1 MSTMTDHSSSEEIVD
16 YILRITREIWE
27 DRNPDLVMR
36 YYGPEARIHALGGI
50 MQGAAAV
57 TENTRAMQ
65 AAFPDRLVIGE
76 DVVCSPLDG
85 GAWLSSHRIRSPM
98 TSKGENAYGPA
109 TGRKVT
115 THVMADCVV
124 SNGLI
129 EKEWLVRDNLSLV
142 RQLGLDPL
150 KVARREAARS
160 HPDEHSRWLASERK
174 RVLNASRP
182 TSEPASP
189 SEPALSSDPASP
201 PDPQHDPL
209 GFAREILLGLW
220 QNPSEFC
227 EAAYAPYAVLSD
239 SDREVAGASDIFSHY
254 AALRE
259 SLNVLR
265 LSVDHAGLQARGG
278 GWTLA
283 ARWTAAAEHAQEF
296 EGLPATRAPLF
307 LMGITHWWLTGG
319 RVAREWTVFD
329 RLALME
335 QILRH
340 GVKFARGK

>member
-1 MSTMTDHSSSEEIVD
+1 MTDHSGSEKIVD

-27 DRNPDLVMR
+27 DRNPHLVMR
-36 YYGPEARIHALGGI
+36 YYGAEARIHALGGI
-50 MQGAAAV
+50 MRGAVEV

-98 TSKGENAYGPA
+98 TSRGDNAYGPA

-115 THVMADCVV
+115 THVFADCVV
-124 SNGLI
+124 RNGMI
-129 EKEWLVRDNLSLV
+129 QKEWLVRDNLSLV
-142 RQLGLDPL
+142 RQLGLDPRE
-150 KVARREAARS
+150 VAGREAART
-160 HPDEHSRWLASERK
+160 HPDEHSRWLAGERK
-174 RVLNASRP
+174 RVLDAP
-182 TSEPASP
+182 PPP
-189 SEPALSSDPASP
+189 SEPPLP
-201 PDPQHDPL
+201 PDPRRDPL
-209 GFAREILLGLW
+209 GFAREILLDLW
-220 QNPSEFC
+220 LRPSEFC
-227 EAAYAPYAVLSD
+227 QAAYAPYAVLSD
-239 SDREVAGASDIFSHY
+239 SDREVAGATAILSHY
-254 AALRE
+254 ASLRE
-259 SLNVLR
+259 SLKVVR

-283 ARWTAAAEHAQEF
+283 ARWTAAAEHSQEF
-296 EGLPATRAPLF
+296 EGLPASRATLF

-319 RVAREWTVFD
+319 RVAREWTVID

-340 GVKFARGK
+340 RSSP

>member
-1 MSTMTDHSSSEEIVD
+1 MNPMTDYSSSEEIVD

-50 MQGAAAV
+50 MRGAVEV

-65 AAFPDRLVIGE
+65 TAFPDRLVIGE
-76 DVVCSPLDG
+76 DVVCSPLED

-98 TSKGENAYGPA
+98 TSTGENAYGPA

-115 THVMADCVV
+115 TYVFADCVV
-124 SNGLI
+124 KNGMI

-142 RQLGLDPL
+142 RQLGLDPQE
-150 KVARREAARS
+150 VARREADRR
-160 HPDEHSRWLASERK
+160 HPEEHSRWLAGERQ
-174 RVLNASRP
+174 RVLDGAP
-182 TSEPASP
+182 PPADAAAHP
-189 SEPALSSDPASP
+189 NPR
-201 PDPQHDPL
+201 QDPL
-209 GFAREILLGLW
+209 GFAREVLLGLW
-220 QNPSEFC
+220 QHPSEFC
-227 EAAYAPYAVLSD
+227 ETAYAPYAVLSD
-239 SDREVAGASDIFSHY
+239 SDREVAGAAAILSHY
-254 AALRE
+254 ASMRE
-259 SLNVLR
+259 SLKVLR

-283 ARWTAAAEHAQEF
+283 ARWTAAAEHCHEF
-296 EGLPATRAPLF
+296 EGLTATRAPLF
-307 LMGITHWWLTGG
+307 LMGISHWWLSGG

-335 QILRH
+335 QILRQ
-340 GVKFARGK
+340 GNTP

>member
-1 MSTMTDHSSSEEIVD
+1 MTDYPNSEEIVD

-36 YYGPEARIHALGGI
+36 YYGAEARIHALGGI

-76 DVVCSPLDG
+76 DVVCSPLEG

-98 TSKGENAYGPA
+98 TSRGENAYGPA

-115 THVMADCVV
+115 TCVMADCVV
-124 SNGLI
+124 RNGLI

-150 KVARREAARS
+150 EAARREAARS
-160 HPDEHSRWLASERK
+160 HPDEHSRWLAEERK
-174 RVLNASRP
+174 RVLDAPPPR
-182 TSEPASP
+182 
-189 SEPALSSDPASP
+189 SDPASP
-201 PDPQHDPL
+201 PDPRHDPP
-209 GFAREILLGLW
+209 GFARELLLGLW
-220 QNPSEFC
+220 RRPSESC
-227 EAAYAPYAVLSD
+227 AAAYAPYAVLSD

-283 ARWTAAAEHAQEF
+283 ARWTAAAEHSQEF
-296 EGLPATRAPLF
+296 EALPATRAPLF
-307 LMGITHWWLTGG
+307 IMGITHWWLTGA

-340 GVKFARGK
+340 SKAP

>member
-1 MSTMTDHSSSEEIVD
+1 MTDYSSSGEIVD

-27 DRNPDLVMR
+27 DRNPNLVMR
-36 YYGPEARIHALGGI
+36 YYGPETRIHALGGI

-76 DVVCSPLDG
+76 DVVCSPLED

-98 TSKGENAYGPA
+98 TSRGDNAYGPA

-115 THVMADCVV
+115 THVFADCVV
-124 SNGLI
+124 MDGMI
-129 EKEWLVRDNLSLV
+129 TKEWLVRDNLSLV
-142 RQLGLDPL
+142 RQLGLDAQE
-150 KVARREAARS
+150 VARHEAARV
-160 HPDEHSRWLASERK
+160 HPEEHMRWLAGERE
-174 RVLNASRP
+174 RILDAP
-182 TSEPASP
+182 PP
-189 SEPALSSDPASP
+189 SSDSTLPL
-201 PDPQHDPL
+201 DPQQDPL

-220 QNPSEFC
+220 QRPSEFC

-254 AALRE
+254 ASMRE
-259 SLNVLR
+259 SLKVLR
-265 LSVDHAGLQARGG
+265 LSVDHAGLQPRGG

-283 ARWTAAAEHAQEF
+283 ARWTAAAEHSQEF
-296 EGLPATRAPLF
+296 EGLPTARAPLF
-307 LMGITHWWLTGG
+307 LMGISHWWLTGG
-319 RVAREWTVFD
+319 RVAREWTVVD
-329 RLALME
+329 RLAVME

-340 GVKFARGK
+340 RQAP

>member
-1 MSTMTDHSSSEEIVD
+1 MTDYSSSEEIVD

-50 MQGAAAV
+50 MRGAAEV

-76 DVVCSPLDG
+76 DVVCSPLEG

-98 TSKGENAYGPA
+98 TSKGANAYGPA

-115 THVMADCVV
+115 TYVMADCVV
-124 SNGLI
+124 RNGMI

-142 RQLGLDPL
+142 RQLGLDPQE
-150 KVARREAARS
+150 VARREAARS
-160 HPDEHSRWLASERK
+160 HPDEHSRWLDDERARILDAPLPPADAAS
-174 RVLNASRP
+174 
-182 TSEPASP
+182 
-189 SEPALSSDPASP
+189 
-201 PDPQHDPL
+201 PDPQKDPL
-209 GFAREILLGLW
+209 GFPREILLGLW
-220 QNPSEFC
+220 QRPSEFC
-227 EAAYAPYAVLSD
+227 EAAYAPYAILSD
-239 SDREVAGASDIFSHY
+239 SDREVAGASDIRRHY

-265 LSVDHAGLQARGG
+265 LSIDHAGLQARGG

-283 ARWTAAAEHAQEF
+283 ARWTAAAEHLKEF
-296 EGLPATRAPLF
+296 EGLPASRAPLF
-307 LMGITHWWLTGG
+307 LMGISHWWLTGG

-340 GVKFARGK
+340 AKTP

>member
-1 MSTMTDHSSSEEIVD
+1 MTEHSNSDQIVD

-76 DVVCSPLDG
+76 DVVCSPLED

-98 TSKGENAYGPA
+98 TSRGDNGYGPA

-115 THVMADCVV
+115 TYVMADCVV
-124 SNGLI
+124 RNGLI

-142 RQLGLDPL
+142 RQLGLDPQE
-150 KVARREAARS
+150 VAQREAARS
-160 HPDEHSRWLASERK
+160 HPEEHSRWLDEERR
-174 RVLNASRP
+174 RVLD
-182 TSEPASP
+182 SP
-189 SEPALSSDPASP
+189 PPPSGAGSP
-201 PDPQHDPL
+201 PDPQQNPL

-220 QNPSEFC
+220 QRPSEYC

-239 SDREVAGASDIFSHY
+239 SGREVAGSSDIFSHY

-259 SLNVLR
+259 SLNVRR

-283 ARWTAAAEHAQEF
+283 ARWTAAAEHSQEF
-296 EGLPATRAPLF
+296 AGLPATRAPLF
-307 LMGITHWWLTGG
+307 LMGISHWWLAGG

-335 QILRH
+335 QILRP
-340 GVKFARGK
+340 GKTP

>member
-1 MSTMTDHSSSEEIVD
+1 MESTVSEEIVD

-76 DVVCSPLDG
+76 DVVCSPLED

-98 TSKGENAYGPA
+98 TSRGDNAYGPA
-109 TGRKVT
+109 TGKKVT
-115 THVMADCVV
+115 TYVMADCVV
-124 SNGLI
+124 RNGLI
-129 EKEWLVRDNLSLV
+129 EKEWLMRDNLSLV

-150 KVARREAARS
+150 EAARREAARS
-160 HPDEHSRWLASERK
+160 HPDEHARWLADERQ
-174 RVLNASRP
+174 RVLDASGP
-182 TSEPASP
+182 P
-189 SEPALSSDPASP
+189 SDPASP
-201 PDPQHDPL
+201 PDPQRDPL

-220 QNPSEFC
+220 QRPSESC

-239 SDREVAGASDIFSHY
+239 SDREVAGAGNILTHY
-254 AALRE
+254 AALRK
-259 SLNVLR
+259 SLKVHR

-283 ARWTAAAEHAQEF
+283 ARWTAAAEHSKEF

-307 LMGITHWWLTGG
+307 LMGISHWWLTGR

-329 RLALME
+329 RLALIE

-340 GVKFARGK
+340 GKTL

>member
-1 MSTMTDHSSSEEIVD
+1 MSDYSNSEEIVD

-50 MQGAAAV
+50 MRGAAAV

-76 DVVCSPLDG
+76 EVVCSPLEG

-98 TSKGENAYGPA
+98 TSKGDNAYGPA
-109 TGRKVT
+109 TGKKVT
-115 THVMADCVV
+115 TYVFADCVV
-124 SNGLI
+124 RNGLI

-142 RQLGLDPL
+142 RQLGLDPQE
-150 KVARREAARS
+150 VAPREAARS
-160 HPDEHSRWLASERK
+160 HPEEHSRWLTGERK
-174 RVLNASRP
+174 RVLDAP
-182 TSEPASP
+182 SP
-189 SEPALSSDPASP
+189 RSDPGSP
-201 PDPQHDPL
+201 RDPQKDPL
-209 GFAREILLGLW
+209 GFAREVLLGLW
-220 QNPSEFC
+220 QRPSKFC
-227 EAAYAPYAVLSD
+227 EAVYAPYAVLSD
-239 SDREVAGASDIFSHY
+239 SDREVAGAGDILRHY
-254 AALRE
+254 EALRE
-259 SLNVLR
+259 SLHVLR

-283 ARWTAAAEHAQEF
+283 ARWTAAAEHSKEF
-296 EGLPATRAPLF
+296 EGLPTTRAPLF
-307 LMGITHWWLTGG
+307 LMGISHWWLTGG
-319 RVAREWTVFD
+319 RVAREWTVLD

-340 GVKFARGK
+340 RQAL

>member
-1 MSTMTDHSSSEEIVD
+1 MTDYSNSEEIVD

-57 TENTRAMQ
+57 TENTRSMQ
-65 AAFPDRLVIGE
+65 TAFPDRLVIGE
-76 DVVCSPLDG
+76 GVVCSPLEG

-98 TSKGENAYGPA
+98 TSKGDNAYGPA

-124 SNGLI
+124 RNGLI

-142 RQLGLDPL
+142 RQLGLDPHE
-150 KVARREAARS
+150 VARREAARS
-160 HPDEHSRWLASERK
+160 HPEEHSRWLAGERR
-174 RVLNASRP
+174 RVRNAP
-182 TSEPASP
+182 PPP
-189 SEPALSSDPASP
+189 SGPASP

-209 GFAREILLGLW
+209 GFARGILLGLW

-239 SDREVAGASDIFSHY
+239 SDREVAGASDILRRY

-259 SLNVLR
+259 SLKVLR

-283 ARWTAAAEHAQEF
+283 ARWTAAAEHSQEF
-296 EGLPATRAPLF
+296 EGLPATRASLF
-307 LMGITHWWLTGG
+307 LMGISHWWLTGG

-335 QILRH
+335 QILRQ
-340 GVKFARGK
+340 K

>member
-1 MSTMTDHSSSEEIVD
+1 MTDYSSSEEIVD

-27 DRNPDLVMR
+27 DRNPELVMR

-50 MQGAAAV
+50 MRGAGEV

-76 DVVCSPLDG
+76 DVVCSPMEG

-98 TSKGENAYGPA
+98 TSKGDNAYGPA

-115 THVMADCVV
+115 THVFADCVV
-124 SNGLI
+124 RDGMI

-142 RQLGLDPL
+142 RQLGLDPQD
-150 KVARREAARS
+150 VARREAAGT
-160 HPDEHSRWLASERK
+160 HPDEHSRWLAGERK
-174 RVLNASRP
+174 RVLDAP
-182 TSEPASP
+182 PP
-189 SEPALSSDPASP
+189 PSDPASP
-201 PDPQHDPL
+201 PNPRQDPP
-209 GFAREILLGLW
+209 GFAREVLLGLW
-220 QNPSEFC
+220 QRPSEFC

-239 SDREVAGASDIFSHY
+239 SDREVAGAAAILSHY
-254 AALRE
+254 AAMRE
-259 SLNVLR
+259 SLKVLR
-265 LSVDHAGLQARGG
+265 LSVDHAALQARGG

-283 ARWTAAAEHAQEF
+283 ARWTAAAEQSQEF
-296 EGLPATRAPLF
+296 EGLPASHAPLF

-319 RVAREWTVFD
+319 RVAREWTVID

-340 GVKFARGK
+340 RKST

>member
-1 MSTMTDHSSSEEIVD
+1 MTDYSSPDEIVD

-36 YYGPEARIHALGGI
+36 YYGAEARIHALGGI
-50 MQGAAAV
+50 MRSAAEV

-76 DVVCSPLDG
+76 DVVCSPLEG

-98 TSKGENAYGPA
+98 TSKGYNAYGPA

-115 THVMADCVV
+115 TYVFADCVV
-124 SNGLI
+124 KNGMI

-150 KVARREAARS
+150 EVARREAARS
-160 HPDEHSRWLASERK
+160 HPDDHFRWLAGERK
-174 RVLNASRP
+174 RVLDAPPSASD
-182 TSEPASP
+182 S
-189 SEPALSSDPASP
+189 ASP
-201 PDPQHDPL
+201 PEPQHDPP
-209 GFAREILLGLW
+209 GFAREVLHGLW
-220 QNPSEFC
+220 QRPSEFC

-239 SDREVAGASDIFSHY
+239 SGREVAGAAAILSHY
-254 AALRE
+254 ARMRE
-259 SLNVLR
+259 SLKVLR
-265 LSVDHAGLQARGG
+265 LSVDHAGLQARGS

-283 ARWTAAAEHAQEF
+283 ARWTAAAEHSSTFA
-296 EGLPATRAPLF
+296 GLQASRAPLF
-307 LMGITHWWLTGG
+307 IMGISHWWLIGG
-319 RVAREWTVFD
+319 RVACEWTVFD

-335 QILRH
+335 QILRQR
-340 GVKFARGK
+340 KAP

>member
-1 MSTMTDHSSSEEIVD
+1 MTNPSSEETVD

-50 MQGAAAV
+50 MRGAAEV

-76 DVVCSPLDG
+76 DVVCSPLEG

-98 TSKGENAYGPA
+98 TSVGDNAYGPA

-115 THVMADCVV
+115 TYVFADCVV
-124 SNGLI
+124 RNTMI

-142 RQLGLDPL
+142 QQLGLDPQE
-150 KVARREAARS
+150 VARREAARN
-160 HPDEHSRWLASERK
+160 HPDEHSRWLAGERK
-174 RVLNASRP
+174 RVLDTP
-182 TSEPASP
+182 PP
-189 SEPALSSDPASP
+189 PSDPASP
-201 PDPQHDPL
+201 PDPQQDPA
-209 GFAREILLGLW
+209 GFAREVLLGLW
-220 QNPSEFC
+220 QRPSEFC

-239 SDREVAGASDIFSHY
+239 SDREVAGAGAILSRY
-254 AALRE
+254 ASMRE

-265 LSVDHAGLQARGG
+265 LSVDHAALQPRGSV

-283 ARWTAAAEHAQEF
+283 ARWTAAAEHRREF
-296 EGLPATRAPLF
+296 EGLPASRAPLF

-319 RVAREWTVFD
+319 RVAREWTVLD

-335 QILRH
+335 QILR
-340 GVKFARGK
+340 RREEP

>member
-1 MSTMTDHSSSEEIVD
+1 MDPMTDYSSSEEVVD

-76 DVVCSPLDG
+76 DVVCSELEG

-98 TSKGENAYGPA
+98 TSKGDSAYGPA

-115 THVMADCVV
+115 THVFADCVV
-124 SNGLI
+124 RNGLI

-142 RQLGLDPL
+142 RQLGLDPQQ
-150 KVARREAARS
+150 VARSEAARS
-160 HPDEHSRWLASERK
+160 HPDEHVRWLADERK
-174 RVLNASRP
+174 RVLDVP
-182 TSEPASP
+182 PAQ
-189 SEPALSSDPASP
+189 SDTASP
-201 PDPQHDPL
+201 PDPQQDPL

-220 QNPSEFC
+220 QRPSEFC

-239 SDREVAGASDIFSHY
+239 SDREVARASDILGHY
-254 AALRE
+254 AVLRE

-265 LSVDHAGLQARGG
+265 LSVDHAGLQTRGG

-283 ARWTAAAEHAQEF
+283 ARWTAAAEHSRDF

-307 LMGITHWWLTGG
+307 LMGITHWWLTDG

-335 QILRH
+335 QILR
-340 GVKFARGK
+340 RRMDP

>member
-1 MSTMTDHSSSEEIVD
+1 MASGLGRESTVSEQIVD

-27 DRNPDLVMR
+27 DGNPELVLR
-36 YYGPEARIHALGGI
+36 YYAPEARIHALGGI
-50 MQGAAAV
+50 MRGAAEVA
-57 TENTRAMQ
+57 ENTRAMQ

-76 DVVCSPLDG
+76 DVVCSPLEG

-98 TSKGENAYGPA
+98 TSKGDSVYGPA

-115 THVMADCVV
+115 TYVIADCVV
-124 SNGLI
+124 RNGMI

-142 RQLGLDPL
+142 RQLGLDPQE
-150 KVARREAARS
+150 VAWREAARN
-160 HPDEHSRWLASERK
+160 HPDEHSRWLAGERE
-174 RVLNASRP
+174 RVLDAP
-182 TSEPASP
+182 LP
-189 SEPALSSDPASP
+189 SSDPGSP
-201 PDPQHDPL
+201 PDPQQDPL

-220 QNPSEFC
+220 QRPSKFC

-239 SDREVAGASDIFSHY
+239 SDREVAGASDILRHY

-259 SLNVLR
+259 SLKMLR
-265 LSVDHAGLQARGG
+265 LSVDRAGLQARGS

-283 ARWTAAAEHAQEF
+283 ARWTAAAEHSQEF
-296 EGLPATRAPLF
+296 EGLPAARAPLF
-307 LMGITHWWLTGG
+307 LMGISHWWLTGG

-335 QILRH
+335 QILRQR
-340 GVKFARGK
+340 KAA

>member
-1 MSTMTDHSSSEEIVD
+1 MTDYPNSEEIVD

-27 DRNPDLVMR
+27 DSNPDLVMR

-50 MQGAAAV
+50 MQGAAGV

-76 DVVCSPLDG
+76 DVVCSPLED

-98 TSKGENAYGPA
+98 TSRGDNAYGPV

-115 THVMADCVV
+115 TYVIADCVV
-124 SNGLI
+124 RNGLI

-142 RQLGLDPL
+142 RQLGLDPQE
-150 KVARREAARS
+150 VARREAARS
-160 HPDEHSRWLASERK
+160 HPEEHSRWLADERR
-174 RVLNASRP
+174 RVLEAP
-182 TSEPASP
+182 PP
-189 SEPALSSDPASP
+189 PSDPALP
-201 PDPQHDPL
+201 QDPQQDPL

-220 QNPSEFC
+220 QRPSEFC

-239 SDREVAGASDIFSHY
+239 SDREVAGSSDIFSHY
-254 AALRE
+254 ASMRE
-259 SLNVLR
+259 SLKVLR
-265 LSVDHAGLQARGG
+265 LSVDHAAVQARGD

-283 ARWTAAAEHAQEF
+283 ARWTAAAEHSQEF
-296 EGLPATRAPLF
+296 EGLPAARAPLF
-307 LMGITHWWLTGG
+307 LMGISHWWLTGG
-319 RVAREWTVFD
+319 RVAREWTVVD
-329 RLALME
+329 RLAVME

-340 GVKFARGK
+340 RQAP

>member
-1 MSTMTDHSSSEEIVD
+1 MNPMTDYSSSEKIVD

-50 MQGAAAV
+50 MRGAVEV

-65 AAFPDRLVIGE
+65 TAFPDRLVIGE
-76 DVVCSPLDG
+76 DVVCSPLEG

-98 TSKGENAYGPA
+98 TSRGDNAYGPA
-109 TGRKVT
+109 TGKKVT
-115 THVMADCVV
+115 TYVFADCVV
-124 SNGLI
+124 RNEMI

-142 RQLGLDPL
+142 GQLGLDPQE
-150 KVARREAARS
+150 VARREAARD
-160 HPDEHSRWLASERK
+160 HPEEHSRWLAGERK
-174 RVLNASRP
+174 RVLDAP
-182 TSEPASP
+182 LP
-189 SEPALSSDPASP
+189 SSDPASP
-201 PDPQHDPL
+201 PDPHQNPL
-209 GFAREILLGLW
+209 GFARELLLGLW
-220 QNPSEFC
+220 QRPSEYC

-239 SDREVAGASDIFSHY
+239 SDREVAGAAAILSHY
-254 AALRE
+254 ASMRE
-259 SLNVLR
+259 SLKVLR

-283 ARWTAAAEHAQEF
+283 ARWTAAAEHSQEF
-296 EGLPATRAPLF
+296 EGLPASRAPLF

-319 RVAREWTVFD
+319 RVAREWTVID

-340 GVKFARGK
+340 RKSA

>member
-1 MSTMTDHSSSEEIVD
+1 MTDYSGSEEIVD

-36 YYGPEARIHALGGI
+36 YYGPEAPIYALGGI
-50 MQGAAAV
+50 MRGAAEV

-98 TSKGENAYGPA
+98 TSRGENAYGPA

-115 THVMADCVV
+115 THMFADCVV
-124 SNGLI
+124 RNGMI

-142 RQLGLDPL
+142 RQLGLDPQE
-150 KVARREAARS
+150 VARREAARS
-160 HPDEHSRWLASERK
+160 HPEEHSRWLAGERQ
-174 RVLNASRP
+174 RVLDAAP
-182 TSEPASP
+182 PPAH
-189 SEPALSSDPASP
+189 AAAP
-201 PDPQHDPL
+201 PNPRQDPL
-209 GFAREILLGLW
+209 GFAREVLLGLW
-220 QNPSEFC
+220 QRPSEFC
-227 EAAYAPYAVLSD
+227 ETAYAPYAVLSD
-239 SDREVAGASDIFSHY
+239 SDREVAGAAAILRHY
-254 AALRE
+254 ASLRE
-259 SLNVLR
+259 RLKVLR
-265 LSVDHAGLQARGG
+265 LCVDHAGLQARGG

-283 ARWTAAAEHAQEF
+283 ARWTAAAEHSREF
-296 EGLPATRAPLF
+296 EGLPASRAPLF

-319 RVAREWTVFD
+319 RVAREWTVID
-329 RLALME
+329 RLAIME

-340 GVKFARGK
+340 SKSA

>member
-1 MSTMTDHSSSEEIVD
+1 MTDYSSSEEIVD

-27 DRNPDLVMR
+27 DRNPELVMR

-50 MQGAAAV
+50 MRGAGEV

-98 TSKGENAYGPA
+98 TSRGDNAYGPA

-115 THVMADCVV
+115 THVFADCVV
-124 SNGLI
+124 RNGMI

-142 RQLGLDPL
+142 GQLGLDPQE
-150 KVARREAARS
+150 VARREAARS
-160 HPDEHSRWLASERK
+160 HPEEHSGWLAGERK
-174 RVLNASRP
+174 RVLDVP
-182 TSEPASP
+182 PP
-189 SEPALSSDPASP
+189 PSDPVPP
-201 PDPQHDPL
+201 PDPRRDPL
-209 GFAREILLGLW
+209 GFARAILLGLW
-220 QNPSEFC
+220 QRPSEVC

-239 SDREVAGASDIFSHY
+239 SDLEVAGAAAILSHY
-254 AALRE
+254 AGMRE
-259 SLNVLR
+259 SLKVLR

-283 ARWTAAAEHAQEF
+283 ARWTAAAEHTQEF
-296 EGLPATRAPLF
+296 EGLPASRAPLY

-319 RVAREWTVFD
+319 RVAREWTVID

-340 GVKFARGK
+340 RKGP

>member
-1 MSTMTDHSSSEEIVD
+1 MTDYSNSEEIVD

-50 MQGAAAV
+50 LQGAAAV

-65 AAFPDRLVIGE
+65 AACPDRLVIGE
-76 DVVCSPLDG
+76 DVVCSPLEG

-98 TSKGENAYGPA
+98 TSKGDNAYGPA

-115 THVMADCVV
+115 TYVMADCVV
-124 SNGLI
+124 RNGLI

-150 KVARREAARS
+150 EVVRREAARS
-160 HPDEHSRWLASERK
+160 HPDEHLRWLAGERK
-174 RVLNASRP
+174 RVLGAP
-182 TSEPASP
+182 PPP
-189 SEPALSSDPASP
+189 SDSGSP
-201 PDPQHDPL
+201 PDPKQNPI
-209 GFAREILLGLW
+209 GFARQILLGLW
-220 QNPSEFC
+220 QRPSKFC
-227 EAAYAPYAVLSD
+227 ESVYAPYAVLSD
-239 SDREVAGASDIFSHY
+239 SDREVAGASVILSHY
-254 AALRE
+254 ASLRE
-259 SLNVLR
+259 SLKVLR
-265 LSVDHAGLQARGG
+265 LSVDHAGLQVRGG
-278 GWTLA
+278 GCTLA
-283 ARWTAAAEHAQEF
+283 ARWMAAAEHSQEF

-307 LMGITHWWLTGG
+307 LMGISHWWLAGG

-335 QILRH
+335 QILR
-340 GVKFARGK
+340 RRMDP

>member
-1 MSTMTDHSSSEEIVD
+1 MTDYPNSEEIVD

-76 DVVCSPLDG
+76 DVVCSPLED

-98 TSKGENAYGPA
+98 TSRGDNAYGPA
-109 TGRKVT
+109 TARKVT
-115 THVMADCVV
+115 TYVMADCVV
-124 SNGLI
+124 RDGLI

-142 RQLGLDPL
+142 RQLGLDPRE
-150 KVARREAARS
+150 VARREAARS
-160 HPDEHSRWLASERK
+160 YPDEHARWLVEERE
-174 RVLNASRP
+174 RVLDSTLP
-182 TSEPASP
+182 
-189 SEPALSSDPASP
+189 LSDPATP
-201 PDPQHDPL
+201 PDPQQDPL

-220 QNPSEFC
+220 QRPSEFC

-239 SDREVAGASDIFSHY
+239 SDREVAGAGDIFSHY
-254 AALRE
+254 AALRT
-259 SLNVLR
+259 SLKVLR

-283 ARWTAAAEHAQEF
+283 ARWTAAAEHSQEL
-296 EGLPATRAPLF
+296 EGLPTTHAPLF
-307 LMGITHWWLTGG
+307 LMGISHWWLTGG

-340 GVKFARGK
+340 GKTL

>member
-1 MSTMTDHSSSEEIVD
+1 MTDYSSSEEIVD

-27 DRNPDLVMR
+27 DRNPELVMR

-50 MQGAAAV
+50 MRGAGEV

-85 GAWLSSHRIRSPM
+85 GTWLSSHRIRSPM
-98 TSKGENAYGPA
+98 TSRGENAYGPA

-115 THVMADCVV
+115 TFVFADCVV
-124 SNGLI
+124 RNGMI

-150 KVARREAARS
+150 EVARREAARS
-160 HPDEHSRWLASERK
+160 HPREHMRWLADERK
-174 RVLNASRP
+174 RLLDATP
-182 TSEPASP
+182 PP
-189 SEPALSSDPASP
+189 SDPASP
-201 PDPQHDPL
+201 PDLQQDPL
-209 GFAREILLGLW
+209 GFARELLLGLW
-220 QNPSEFC
+220 QRPSEFC
-227 EAAYAPYAVLSD
+227 KAAYAPYAALSD
-239 SDREVAGASDIFSHY
+239 SDREVAGAAAILSHY
-254 AALRE
+254 ASMRE
-259 SLNVLR
+259 SLTVLR
-265 LSVDHAGLQARGG
+265 LSVDHAGLQDRGG

-283 ARWTAAAEHAQEF
+283 ARWTAAAEHTREF
-296 EGLPATRAPLF
+296 EGLRASLTPLF

-319 RVAREWTVFD
+319 RVAREWTVID

-335 QILRH
+335 QILRRR
-340 GVKFARGK
+340 KSA

>member
-1 MSTMTDHSSSEEIVD
+1 MNPMTDNSSSEEIVD

-76 DVVCSPLDG
+76 DVVCSPLEG

-109 TGRKVT
+109 TGKKVT
-115 THVMADCVV
+115 TSVFADCVV
-124 SNGLI
+124 RNGMI
-129 EKEWLVRDNLSLV
+129 KKEWLVRDNLSLV
-142 RQLGLDPL
+142 RQLGLDPQ

-160 HPDEHSRWLASERK
+160 HPDEHSQWLDDERA
-174 RVLNASRP
+174 RVLDAP
-182 TSEPASP
+182 LPPADADS
-189 SEPALSSDPASP
+189 
-201 PDPQHDPL
+201 PDPQENPL

-220 QNPSEFC
+220 QRPSEFC
-227 EAAYAPYAVLSD
+227 QSVYAPYAVLSD
-239 SDREVAGASDIFSHY
+239 SDREVAGASGILGHY
-254 AALRE
+254 ASLRK
-259 SLNVLR
+259 SLKVLR
-265 LSVDHAGLQARGG
+265 LSVDHAGLRARGG

-283 ARWTAAAEHAQEF
+283 ARWTAAAEHSQEF
-296 EGLPATRAPLF
+296 EGLPAARAPLF
-307 LMGITHWWLTGG
+307 LMGISHWWLTGG

-340 GVKFARGK
+340 GKTP

>member
-1 MSTMTDHSSSEEIVD
+1 MTNPSHGEIVD

-27 DRNPDLVMR
+27 DRNPELVMR
-36 YYGPEARIHALGGI
+36 YYRPEARIHALGGI
-50 MQGAAAV
+50 MRGAAEV

-115 THVMADCVV
+115 TYVFADCVV
-124 SNGLI
+124 RNGMI

-142 RQLGLDPL
+142 RQLGLDPQE
-150 KVARREAARS
+150 VARREAART
-160 HPDEHSRWLASERK
+160 HPDEHSRWLAGERE
-174 RVLNASRP
+174 RVLDAAP
-182 TSEPASP
+182 SP
-189 SEPALSSDPASP
+189 SDPASP
-201 PDPQHDPL
+201 PDPRRDPL
-209 GFAREILLGLW
+209 GFAREVLLGLW
-220 QNPSEFC
+220 QRPSAFC
-227 EAAYAPYAVLSD
+227 ESAYAPYAVLSD
-239 SDREVAGASDIFSHY
+239 SDREVAGAGAILSHY

-259 SLNVLR
+259 SLEVLR
-265 LSVDHAGLQARGG
+265 LSIDHAGLQARGG
-278 GWTLA
+278 GWALA
-283 ARWTAAAEHAQEF
+283 ARWTAAAEHTHEF
-296 EGLPATRAPLF
+296 EGLPASRAPLF

-319 RVAREWTVFD
+319 RVAREWTVID

-340 GVKFARGK
+340 RKST

>member
-1 MSTMTDHSSSEEIVD
+1 MTDYPNSEEIVD

-76 DVVCSPLDG
+76 DVVCSPLEG

-98 TSKGENAYGPA
+98 TSRGDNAYGPA
-109 TGRKVT
+109 TGKKVT
-115 THVMADCVV
+115 THVIADCVV
-124 SNGLI
+124 RNGLI

-142 RQLGLDPL
+142 RQLGLDPQE
-150 KVARREAARS
+150 VALHEAARR
-160 HPDEHSRWLASERK
+160 HPDEHSRWLDDERR
-174 RVLNASRP
+174 RVLDAPRP
-182 TSEPASP
+182 P
-189 SEPALSSDPASP
+189 SDPASSP
-201 PDPQHDPL
+201 EPQQDPL
-209 GFAREILLGLW
+209 GFAREILLGVW
-220 QNPSEFC
+220 QRPSEYC

-239 SDREVAGASDIFSHY
+239 SDREVAGASEIFSHY

-259 SLNVLR
+259 SLKVLR

-283 ARWTAAAEHAQEF
+283 ARWTAAAEHSREF
-296 EGLPATRAPLF
+296 EELPATRAPLF
-307 LMGITHWWLTGG
+307 LMGISHWWLTGG

-340 GVKFARGK
+340 GKTP

>member
-1 MSTMTDHSSSEEIVD
+1 MTDNSSCEEIVD

-76 DVVCSPLDG
+76 DVVCSPLED

-98 TSKGENAYGPA
+98 TSRGDNAYGPA

-115 THVMADCVV
+115 TYVIADCVV
-124 SNGLI
+124 RNGLI

-142 RQLGLDPL
+142 RQLGLDPQE
-150 KVARREAARS
+150 VARREAARS
-160 HPDEHSRWLASERK
+160 HPEEHSRWLADERR
-174 RVLNASRP
+174 RVLEAP
-182 TSEPASP
+182 PP
-189 SEPALSSDPASP
+189 PSDPASP
-201 PDPQHDPL
+201 PDPQQDPL

-220 QNPSEFC
+220 QRPSEFC

-239 SDREVAGASDIFSHY
+239 SDREVAGSSDIFSYY
-254 AALRE
+254 ASMRE
-259 SLNVLR
+259 SLKVLR
-265 LSVDHAGLQARGG
+265 LSVDHAAVQARGD

-283 ARWTAAAEHAQEF
+283 ARWTAAAEHTHEF
-296 EGLPATRAPLF
+296 EGLPASRAPLF

-319 RVAREWTVFD
+319 RVAREWTVVD
-329 RLALME
+329 RLAVME

-340 GVKFARGK
+340 RQAT

>member
-1 MSTMTDHSSSEEIVD
+1 MTDYSSSEEIVD

-27 DRNPDLVMR
+27 DRNPDLVTR
-36 YYGPEARIHALGGI
+36 YYGSEARIHALGGI

-76 DVVCSPLDG
+76 DVVCSPLEG

-98 TSKGENAYGPA
+98 TSRGHNAYGPA

-115 THVMADCVV
+115 TYVMADCVV
-124 SNGLI
+124 RNGLI

-142 RQLGLDPL
+142 RQLGLDPQE
-150 KVARREAARS
+150 VARRDAARI
-160 HPDEHSRWLASERK
+160 HPDEHSQWLADERR
-174 RVLNASRP
+174 RVLDAPRP
-182 TSEPASP
+182 RSEPASQP
-189 SEPALSSDPASP
+189 V
-201 PDPQHDPL
+201 PQQDPL

-220 QNPSEFC
+220 LRPSQFC

-239 SDREVAGASDIFSHY
+239 SDREVAGSRDIFRHY

-259 SLNVLR
+259 SLKVLR

-278 GWTLA
+278 GWALA
-283 ARWTAAAEHAQEF
+283 ARWTAAAEHSQDF
-296 EGLPATRAPLF
+296 EGLPAMRAPLF
-307 LMGITHWWLTGG
+307 LMGISHWWLTDGS
-319 RVAREWTVFD
+319 VAREWTIFD

-340 GVKFARGK
+340 RQAL

>member
-1 MSTMTDHSSSEEIVD
+1 MTDYSSSEEIVD

-27 DRNPDLVMR
+27 DRNPELVMR

-50 MQGAAAV
+50 MRGAGEV

-76 DVVCSPLDG
+76 DVVCSPLEG

-98 TSKGENAYGPA
+98 TSRGDNAYGPA

-115 THVMADCVV
+115 THVFADCVV
-124 SNGLI
+124 RNGMI

-142 RQLGLDPL
+142 RQLGLDPQA
-150 KVARREAARS
+150 VARREAARS
-160 HPDEHSRWLASERK
+160 HPNEHSRWLAGERK
-174 RVLNASRP
+174 RVLDAP
-182 TSEPASP
+182 PPP
-189 SEPALSSDPASP
+189 SDLASP
-201 PDPQHDPL
+201 PEPQQDPA

-220 QNPSEFC
+220 QRPSAFC

-239 SDREVAGASDIFSHY
+239 SDREVAGAAAILGHY
-254 AALRE
+254 ARMRE
-259 SLNVLR
+259 SLEVLR
-265 LSVDHAGLQARGG
+265 LSVDHAALQARGG

-283 ARWTAAAEHAQEF
+283 ARWTAAAEHSHEF
-296 EGLPATRAPLF
+296 EGLPASRAPLF

-319 RVAREWTVFD
+319 RVAREWTVID

-340 GVKFARGK
+340 RKST

>member
-1 MSTMTDHSSSEEIVD
+1 METTISEEIVD

-57 TENTRAMQ
+57 TENTLAMQ

-76 DVVCSPLDG
+76 DVVCSPLEG

-98 TSKGENAYGPA
+98 TSRGENAYGPA

-115 THVMADCVV
+115 TYVMADCVV
-124 SNGLI
+124 RNGLI

-142 RQLGLDPL
+142 RQLGLDPQE
-150 KVARREAARS
+150 VARREAART
-160 HPDEHSRWLASERK
+160 HPDEHFQWLADERK
-174 RVLNASRP
+174 RVLDAPPPPSD
-182 TSEPASP
+182 PA
-189 SEPALSSDPASP
+189 ASSDPR
-201 PDPQHDPL
+201 QDPL

-220 QNPSEFC
+220 QRPSKFC

-259 SLNVLR
+259 SLKMVR

-283 ARWTAAAEHAQEF
+283 ARWTGAAEHSNTFA
-296 EGLPATRAPLF
+296 GLQASRAPLF
-307 LMGITHWWLTGG
+307 LMGISHWWLTGG

-335 QILRH
+335 QIQRRR
-340 GVKFARGK
+340 KDP